1 MKNIFLL
8 LTLIVSVGLV
18 AACSDNQ
25 DNDSM
30 NAEPIAPSQM
40 PSDDQG
46 DSQMEMSDS
55 ASPDSQPDS
64 GAAMSEPEMD
74 DSAMSAS
81 PGAAM
86 ATAELV
92 ATQGNEVSG
101 KVNFKK
107 TPEGVAVTGTI
118 EGLTP
123 GEHGFHIHENGDC
136 SSTDGKS
143 AGGHFSPGGQ
153 PHGAPGADEHHEGDM
168 GNLSANDEGV
178 AEIDEQFEFLEM
190 GDGEATILGKA
201 IIVHGGADDLES
213 QPSGDAGARVA
224 CGVIKAQGATGINTP
239 QS

>member
-1 MKNIFLL
+1 MKNIFPLL
-8 LTLIVSVGLV
+8 ALIVSVGLV
-18 AACSDNQ
+18 SACSDNNQ
-25 DNDSM
+25 DNESM

-55 ASPDSQPDS
+55 APDSD
-64 GAAMSEPEMD
+64 AAMSESKMD

-81 PGAAM
+81 PGATM
-86 ATAELV
+86 AVAELV

-101 KVNFKK
+101 SVNFKK
-107 TPEGVAVTGTI
+107 TPEGVAVTGMI

-143 AGGHFSPGGQ
+143 AGGHFAPGGQ
-153 PHGAPGADEHHEGDM
+153 PHGAPDADEHHEGDM
-168 GNLSANDEGV
+168 GNLSANEEGV
-178 AEIDEQFEFLEM
+178 AELDEQFDFLEM
-190 GDGEATILGKA
+190 GDGEASILGKA
-201 IIVHGGADDLES
+201 LIVHGGADDLES

-224 CGVIKAQGATGINTP
+224 CGVIKVQGATGINTP